1 MHVPNRAM
9 VATIARMKTSSFSA
23 RFGWRQLISWPAMLV
38 YGVASFVLLNSVV
51 PALLGSRPAGAAF
64 VPVLQ
69 ALAIVIGVIFIGIGA
84 VGFWSARKEAA
95 LDREPVAAPEPPPA
109 PPKRAPE
116 PSVTSTTPKREL
128 DAIEWDKTMVVPHP
142 TAVRPAAWARDVID
156 RMEWRRFELVV
167 EAFFKVRGYRTE
179 IMSRG
184 PDGSCEA
191 KLVRASDQALIALMH
206 AQPGGAVVVGAEQ
219 LRAVIGTMAQAR
231 TGRAIYVA
239 AGRFDEGALEFAK
252 AHPIQLLSGD
262 MLLAKILQIPEDRR
276 NALLALATE
285 GEWTTPTC
293 PACAAKMVRRA
304 GGGHDFWVCS
314 NMPQCTATMPVAQS

>member
-1 MHVPNRAM
+1 MPNRAAM
-9 VATIARMKTSSFSA
+9 ATIARMKKSSSKA
-23 RFGWRQLISWPAMLV
+23 RFGLRQLISWPAMLA
-38 YGVASFVLLNSVV
+38 YGVASFALLNWAV
-51 PALLGSRPAGAAF
+51 PALLLTSPGGAAF
-64 VPVLQ
+64 VPVVQ
-69 ALAIVIGVIFIGIGA
+69 ALAIVVGVIFAAIGA
-84 VGFWSARKEAA
+84 VGFWSARNDHI
-95 LDREPVAAPEPPPA
+95 DREPSVPVEPPVA

-116 PSVTSTTPKREL
+116 PDPASATPKREL

-142 TAVRPAAWARDVID
+142 AAARPAAWARDVID

-167 EAFFKVRGYRTE
+167 EAFFKARGYRAE
-179 IMSRG
+179 ILSRG
-184 PDGSCEA
+184 PDGSSEA

-206 AQPGGAVVVGAEQ
+206 AQPGGAVVVDAEQ
-219 LRAVIGTMAQAR
+219 LRAVIGAMAQAR

-239 AGRFDEGALEFAK
+239 AGRFDESALEFAK

-262 MLLAKILQIPEDRR
+262 MLLAKILQMPEERR
-276 NALLALATE
+276 NALLALGTE

-314 NMPQCTATMPVAQS
+314 NMPQCTATMPVAQG

>member
-1 MHVPNRAM
+1 MEESVRRVWA
-9 VATIARMKTSSFSA
+9 ALGRESA
-23 RFGWRQLISWPAMLV
+23 RLSGITISDLFGESDRTERLTFGAGELRVDFSRQRIDDEALR
-38 YGVASFVLLNSVV
+38 VLL
-51 PALLGSRPAGAAF
+51 
-64 VPVLQ
+64 
-69 ALAIVIGVIFIGIGA
+69 
-84 VGFWSARKEAA
+84 E
-95 LDREPVAAPEPPPA
+95 
-109 PPKRAPE
+109 
-116 PSVTSTTPKREL
+116 
-128 DAIEWDKTMVVPHP
+128 
-142 TAVRPAAWARDVID
+142 
-156 RMEWRRFELVV
+156 
-167 EAFFKVRGYRTE
+167 
-179 IMSRG
+179 
-184 PDGSCEA
+184 
-191 KLVRASDQALIALMH
+191 LVRASDQALIALMH